1 MSGVFRVV
9 STMLTVSTGLTGLT
23 GLRLAIASLSMMAAM
38 VALAP
43 PALAAKDAGEMTMES
58 LLQAV
63 VKVHTRVPA
72 EARTARGLGTER
84 EGSGV
89 IIAKDG
95 LIVTIGY
102 LILEAAEIE
111 IVDHRGRT
119 RPAEF
124 VGYDHDSG
132 FGLIRMGDAGGAE
145 PLEFGD
151 SAKLAER
158 QPVMVAS
165 FAGAEDAIP
174 AVVVSRREFAG
185 YWEYLLDKA
194 IFTAPPHYNWGGA
207 ALIGADG
214 RLLGIGSLIVGDAV
228 KGEQVPG
235 NMFVP
240 IDLLKPIIGDLLTKG
255 RAARRSKPW
264 LGMHTE
270 EVRGRLFV
278 IRVTAAGPAE
288 KAGIEPG
295 DIVIGIGDAGVS
307 SMADLYR
314 KVWALGKAGVD
325 VPLKILHGADVQELV
340 VHSADRY
347 QFLKLRP
354 SY

>member
-1 MSGVFRVV
+1 MSGVPRVV
-9 STMLTVSTGLTGLT
+9 STVLTVLTGLTSFT
-23 GLRLAIASLSMMAAM
+23 GLRLAIASLSMIAALA
-38 VALAP
+38 ALAP
-43 PALAAKDAGEMTMES
+43 PAVAAKDTGSMTVDK

-102 LILEAAEIE
+102 LILEAIEIE
-111 IVDHRGRT
+111 VVDHRGRT

-132 FGLIRMGDAGGAE
+132 FGLIRMRDAGGAE

-158 QPVMVAS
+158 QPVMVAT
-165 FAGAEDAIP
+165 FAGAKDAIP

-194 IFTAPPHYNWGGA
+194 IFTSPPHYNWGGA

-240 IDLLKPIIGDLLTKG
+240 IDLLKPIMGDLLTKG
-255 RAARRSKPW
+255 RAARRPKPW

-278 IRVTAAGPAE
+278 TRVTAAGPAE

-314 KVWALGKAGVD
+314 KVWALGKAGVE

>member
-1 MSGVFRVV
+1 
-9 STMLTVSTGLTGLT
+9 LTQ
-23 GLRLAIASLSMMAAM
+23 LRLAIASLSMMAALL
-38 VALAP
+38 ALAP
-43 PALAAKDAGEMTMES
+43 PVVAAKDAGETTVDK
-58 LLQAV
+58 LLRAV
-63 VKVHTRVPA
+63 VKVHTKVPA
-72 EARTARGLGTER
+72 QARTARGLGTER

-102 LILEAAEIE
+102 LILEASEIE
-111 IVDHRGRT
+111 IVDHRGRK

-132 FGLIRMGDAGGAE
+132 FGLIRMADAGGAE
-145 PLEFGD
+145 PLEFGV

-165 FAGAEDAIP
+165 FAGTKDAIP

-194 IFTAPPHYNWGGA
+194 IFTSPPHYNWGGA

-228 KGEQVPG
+228 AGEQVPG

-240 IDLLKPIIGDLLTKG
+240 IDLLKPIMADLLAKG
-255 RAARRSKPW
+255 RAAKQPKPW

-270 EVRGRLFV
+270 EVKGRLFV
-278 IRVTAAGPAE
+278 IRVSAAGPAQ

-295 DIVIGIGDAGVS
+295 DIVVGIGDAGVS

-325 VPLKILHGADVQELV
+325 VPLKILHGTDIKERI

>member
-1 MSGVFRVV
+1 
-9 STMLTVSTGLTGLT
+9 
-23 GLRLAIASLSMMAAM
+23 MMAALA
-38 VALAP
+38 ALAP
-43 PALAAKDAGEMTMES
+43 PALAAKHAGQMTVDQ

-102 LILEAAEIE
+102 LILEAVEIE

-132 FGLIRMGDAGGAE
+132 FGLIRMRDAGGAE

-194 IFTAPPHYNWGGA
+194 IFTSPPHYNWGGA

-240 IDLLKPIIGDLLTKG
+240 IDLLKPIMADLLTKG
-255 RAARRSKPW
+255 RAARRPKPW

-270 EVRGRLFV
+270 EIKGRVFV
-278 IRVTAAGPAE
+278 TRVTAAGPAE

-295 DIVIGIGDAGVS
+295 DIVIAIGDAGVS

-325 VPLKILHGADVQELV
+325 VPLKILHGTDVEERV

-347 QFLKLRP
+347 QFLRLRP

>member
-1 MSGVFRVV
+1 MSGVSTVV
-9 STMLTVSTGLTGLT
+9 SIMLTGSTR
-23 GLRLAIASLSMMAAM
+23 LRPAIASLSMMAAM

-43 PALAAKDAGEMTMES
+43 PALAAKDAGEMTVDK

-72 EARTARGLGTER
+72 QARTARGLGTER

-102 LILEAAEIE
+102 LILEATEIE

-132 FGLIRMGDAGGAE
+132 FGLIRMADAGGAE
-145 PLEFGD
+145 PLEFGV

-158 QPVMVAS
+158 QPVMVAT
-165 FAGAEDAIP
+165 FAGAKDAIP

-194 IFTAPPHYNWGGA
+194 IFTSPPHYNWGGA

-240 IDLLKPIIGDLLTKG
+240 IDLLKPIMADLLAKG
-255 RAARRSKPW
+255 RAAKQPKPW

-270 EVRGRLFV
+270 EIKGRVFV
-278 IRVTAAGPAE
+278 TRVSAAGPAE
-288 KAGIEPG
+288 KAGIEAG
-295 DIVIGIGDAGVS
+295 DIVLGIGDAGVS

-314 KVWALGKAGVD
+314 KVWALGKAGVE
-325 VPLKILHGADVQELV
+325 VPLKILHGTDVKERV

>member
-1 MSGVFRVV
+1 MSGVSRAVAIA
-9 STMLTVSTGLTGLT
+9 LTGLT

-43 PALAAKDAGEMTMES
+43 PALAAKEGGETTVDK

-63 VKVHTRVPA
+63 VKVHARVPA

-84 EGSGV
+84 QGSGV

-132 FGLIRMGDAGGAE
+132 FGLIRMRDAGGAE

-158 QPVMVAS
+158 QPVMVAT
-165 FAGAEDAIP
+165 FAGAKDAIP

-194 IFTAPPHYNWGGA
+194 IFTSPPHYNWGGA

-255 RAARRSKPW
+255 RAARRPKPW

-278 IRVTAAGPAE
+278 TRVTAAGPAE

-314 KVWALGKAGVD
+314 KVWALGKAGVE

-347 QFLKLRP
+347 QFLRLRP

>member
-1 MSGVFRVV
+1 MSGVPRVV
-9 STMLTVSTGLTGLT
+9 STVLTVLTGLTSFT
-23 GLRLAIASLSMMAAM
+23 GLRLAIASLSMIAALA
-38 VALAP
+38 ALAP
-43 PALAAKDAGEMTMES
+43 PAVAAKDTGSMTVDK

-102 LILEAAEIE
+102 LILEAIEIE
-111 IVDHRGRT
+111 VVDHRGRT

-132 FGLIRMGDAGGAE
+132 FGLIRMRDAGGAE

-158 QPVMVAS
+158 QPVMVAT
-165 FAGAEDAIP
+165 FAGAKDAIP

-194 IFTAPPHYNWGGA
+194 IFTSPPHYNWGGA

-240 IDLLKPIIGDLLTKG
+240 IDLLKPIMGDLLTKG
-255 RAARRSKPW
+255 RAARRPKPW

-270 EVRGRLFV
+270 EVRGRVFV

-314 KVWALGKAGVD
+314 KVWALGKAGVE